1 MKENKRIVKAA
12 GIVGSF
18 TLLSRIMGFMRDMV
32 MAYFFGAGLLTDAF
46 IAAFRL
52 PNLLRRLF
60 AEGSLVVSFVP
71 VFTDYLKNK
80 SEKEAFE
87 LAGSAFR
94 VLSVILI
101 VISIAG
107 VLCASWI
114 IQGLAPGFDDPA
126 QQALAVQLT
135 QIVFPYA
142 FFICLVA
149 LSMGVLNA
157 MGHFAAPALA
167 PVMLNACMIMA
178 MVGAGYFSADPVIRI
193 KTLAYGVIAGGILQ
207 LALQVPFLI
216 KKGFFFW
223 KRTVFFHPGLKNIG
237 KMMLPSVLGA
247 GVYQINILAGTIL
260 ASLLVKGSIT
270 WLYYADRI
278 FQFPLGLFA
287 VSMGTA
293 VLPSFSRQAA
303 ANDIDGLKD
312 TFAYG
317 LRLVFFITLPAAAG
331 LIVLREPIVS
341 LLFERG
347 FFGPDDVRMTAG
359 ALLYY
364 SAGLCFVSAVRVTA
378 PVFYARQ
385 DAKTPVRIAVTA
397 IVANIILSICLMWPL
412 KHCGLALATTLASA
426 LNFCLLTIAIRLK
439 LGRFGGGKVFISIAR
454 SGICTIIMAFS
465 VHLLALYI
473 VPTYTGASG
482 AVMGGAVAACIV
494 TGAFVYV
501 LSSIM
506 LKSPEINSAA
516 VLLKRG

>member
-18 TLLSRIMGFMRDMV
+18 TLISRIMGYIRDMV
-32 MAYFFGAGLLTDAF
+32 MAYFFGAGMITDAF

-80 SEKEAFE
+80 GEGEAFE
-87 LAGSAFR
+87 LAGSAFK
-94 VLSVILI
+94 VLSVILL
-101 VISIAG
+101 VISVLG
-107 VLCASWI
+107 VLCAHWI

-126 QQALAVQLT
+126 QQVLAVQLT
-135 QIVFPYA
+135 KIVFPYA

-149 LSMGVLNA
+149 LSMGILNT

-167 PVMLNACMIMA
+167 PVMLNACMILA
-178 MVGAGYFSADPVIRI
+178 MFGAGFFSEDPVVRI
-193 KTLAYGVIAGGILQ
+193 KALAYGVIAGGICQ

-216 KKGFFFW
+216 KKGFLFW
-223 KRTVFFHPGLKNIG
+223 KRTVFFHPGLKKIG

-247 GVYQINILAGTIL
+247 GVYQINILAGTVL
-260 ASLLVKGSIT
+260 ASLLVEGSMT

-303 ANDIDGLKD
+303 ANDIDGMKN

-331 LIVLREPIVS
+331 LIVMKEPIVS

-347 FFGPDDVRMTAG
+347 SFGNEDVLMTAS

-364 SAGLCFVSAVRVTA
+364 SVGLCFVSAVRVTA
-378 PVFYARQ
+378 PVFYAQQ
-385 DAKTPVRIAVTA
+385 DAKTPVKIAITA
-397 IVANIILSICLMWPL
+397 IIANIALSLYLMGPL
-412 KHCGLALATTLASA
+412 KHSGLALATTLASA
-426 LNFCLLTIAIRLK
+426 LNFVLLLIVIRVK
-439 LGRFGGGKVFISIAR
+439 LGKFGGANVLLSITR
-454 SGICTIIMAFS
+454 SGLCTLIMAYS
-465 VHLLALYI
+465 VHRLALYI
-473 VPTYTGASG
+473 IPTYNGASG
-482 AVMGGAVAACIV
+482 LVMGGAVAACIG

-501 LSSIM
+501 IASM
-506 LKSPEINSAA
+506 VLKSPEIKSAA